1 MTKLKNLLAQA
12 LANDTVER
20 AVKTFV
26 QAFVSTII
34 ALVPVLQKGVT
45 ASVAFS
51 AATAAGAA
59 GISAAWNQV
68 VKPWLKVKRD
78 EKGQSTVIWILAV
91 VGIIAIVL
99 WALGR

>member
-12 LANDTVER
+12 LANDSVER

-45 ASVAFS
+45 ASVAF
-51 AATAAGAA
+51 AAAVSAGAA
-59 GISAAWNQV
+59 GLSAVWNQV
-68 VKPWLKVKRD
+68 VKPWLAAKRD